1 MVVCCRNFPVVIDLT
16 NWPASL
22 AACPHSLGP
31 GGLISTLAYFQAVDN
46 LGLANSNAPAST
58 ANNTQLGDNAE
69 AVCNQGV
76 IFHLGT

>member
-31 GGLISTLAYFQAVDN
+31 GGLISTLAYFHAVDN
-46 LGLANSNAPAST
+46 LGLANSSAPAST
-58 ANNTQLGDNAE
+58 ANKYSSMIMLRQCATKE
-69 AVCNQGV
+69 
-76 IFHLGT
+76 